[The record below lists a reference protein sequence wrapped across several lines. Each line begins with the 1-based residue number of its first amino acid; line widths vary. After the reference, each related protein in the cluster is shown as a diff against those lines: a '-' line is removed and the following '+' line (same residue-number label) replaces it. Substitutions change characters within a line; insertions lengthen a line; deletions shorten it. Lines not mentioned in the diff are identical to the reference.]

1 MSAEATLQLPDDQS
15 WVDLNALRKPQHAL
29 FGEVR
34 LHPSDKVVKFDRGGA
49 EVSPGG
55 VGQALALWKLLL
67 RVTTH
72 VGVDDRTVLGLTV
85 FAQDVL
91 NFVAKHEPEVV
102 DAVEP
107 QRHADDGLGVVKPEA
122 RPVHLRPCKRFDEYQ
137 TNTGFGKDAW
147 CMSNLFR
154 RQDELAQRLN
164 GREQLR
170 LRVRW
175 HNLLIRDG
183 THPKQPRKLQRRG
196 VCHGMRFLRRVAQFR
211 GARDVRDVEELAEA
225 LLQHLN
231 TLAGPDPPT
240 AEHLAHGELGV

>member
-72 VGVDDRTVLGLTV
+72 VGVDDRAVLGLTV

-91 NFVAKHEPEVV
+91 NFVAKHEPEVG

-147 CMSNLFR
+147 CMAR
-154 RQDELAQRLN
+154 R
-164 GREQLR
+164 
-170 LRVRW
+170 
-175 HNLLIRDG
+175 HPIRS
-183 THPKQPRKLQRRG
+183 R
-196 VCHGMRFLRRVAQFR
+196 FR
-211 GARDVRDVEELAEA
+211 GLEGRACGRTVRPSARATREDASDRASA
-225 LLQHLN
+225 
-231 TLAGPDPPT
+231 
-240 AEHLAHGELGV
+240 